1 VTPATNDAGTQLD
14 AGTMPAHKEVQAP
27 KDAGK
32 DAGKETQATKD
43 DAGTQKAWAP
53 KRTVGTLE
61 GISADLF

>member
-1 VTPATNDAGTQLD
+1 MQ
-14 AGTMPAHKEVQAP
+14 EP

-32 DAGKETQATKD
+32 DASKETQATKE

-53 KRTVGTLE
+53 KRTVDTLE

>member
-1 VTPATNDAGTQLD
+1 
-14 AGTMPAHKEVQAP
+14 MPAHKEVQAP

-32 DAGKETQATKD
+32 DASKETQAIKE